1 MSGPPDDFGTQLG
14 AMLPA
19 MRRRARNLTKDRT
32 RAEELVGDTALRAW
46 SSRERF
52 DGQNLG
58 GWLNRIMVNLHI
70 NDRRRRK
77 LVQEIATED
86 AAFDKLM
93 APVARQDV
101 AVELRQTLSFI
112 DQIPEPWRGLFIA
125 AKIDGV
131 TYQELAQAEGLP
143 MGTIQSRIHR
153 ATARLERAMGGRE

>member
-1 MSGPPDDFGTQLG
+1 MSGPPDDFGAQLG

-19 MRRRARNLTKDRT
+19 MRRRARNLTRDIT
-32 RAEELVGDTALRAW
+32 RSEDMVGDTVLRAW

-77 LVQEIATED
+77 MVQEIATED
-86 AAFDKLM
+86 AAFDKLV
-93 APVARQDV
+93 APAARQDI
-101 AVELRQTLSFI
+101 AVELKQALSLI
-112 DQIPEPWRGLFIA
+112 DRIPEPWRRLFIA

-131 TYQELAQAEGLP
+131 TYQELAEAEGLP

-153 ATARLERAMGGRE
+153 ATARLERALDGR